1 MTVIIGNKKEILSG
15 NRYSSVCKI
24 GICVPNITNVPLEM
38 VTMYLELG
46 IFSDKIKRIIVEMI
60 AFTKNIRYDCPYKCE
75 LMLQ

>member
-46 IFSDKIKRIIVEMI
+46 IFSDKIKKDYSR
-60 AFTKNIRYDCPYKCE
+60 NDCIHKEYKI
-75 LMLQ
+75 